1 MLRTGVAI
9 KCLDVARAPFLIA
22 RRNGTLSPLSHLR
35 AFGLLTQSGFDPSS
49 AAAILTLLEEAGM
62 SLADRTQGDF
72 VCRWVD
78 VLARPTPPNVDTII
92 RTITRTSGA
101 R

>member
-1 MLRTGVAI
+1 
-9 KCLDVARAPFLIA
+9 
-22 RRNGTLSPLSHLR
+22 LSHLR

-72 VCRWVD
+72 VVRWID
-78 VLARPTPPNVDTII
+78 VLVRPTPPNVDTII
-92 RTITRTSGA
+92 RTITRTSGD
-101 R
+101 RSTSNTHWLEGIVPPPSPPDPG

>member
-1 MLRTGVAI
+1 M
-9 KCLDVARAPFLIA
+9 
-22 RRNGTLSPLSHLR
+22 SHLR

-92 RTITRTSGA
+92 RTITRTSGD
-101 R
+101 RSTSNTHWLEGIVPPPSPPDPDLR